1 MAAFEARPASRGHFR
16 IVLLLAIA
24 VFFNYADRG
33 NLSTVAPSL
42 KSELGISNAWL
53 GVLLSSF
60 FWVYAPAQLVAGS
73 FAQRLNVRV
82 VLACGLAL
90 WSLATLFTGLA
101 GGLVSILLL
110 RLLLGAGEAAIFPC
124 TSRIL
129 AESVPEA
136 ERGKANGLI
145 TTGMAI
151 GPMAGTFIGGLI
163 LAQFGWRWVFVA
175 FGLVSIFWLWP
186 WLTTRQ
192 PAALP
197 VAHEDDHEP
206 PSYAQIL
213 TKRAAWGA
221 SLGHFATNYSQYLV
235 LTWLPTFLVKG
246 QGFSL
251 TQMATIGAIVYLAQA
266 IGSLVSGWGSDHLIA
281 SGSRINGR
289 RAMVMIGTAG
299 AGVSLLGAGLTSGI
313 AAAAMMTLAGF
324 FIGTMTPMVYSIA
337 QTLAGPRAGGRW
349 VGLQN
354 FVANLAGII
363 GPIVTGWLVDRTG
376 SYLPA
381 FIVAAAVAVVGLIAW
396 GLIVPAISPVQW
408 QNQGRNQGAGRS
420 SSVS

>member
-1 MAAFEARPASRGHFR
+1 MAGPEARVAPSGHFR

-42 KSELGISNAWL
+42 KTELNISNASL

-73 FAQRLNVRV
+73 FAQRLNVRT

-90 WSLATLFTGLA
+90 WSLATLLTGLA

-136 ERGKANGLI
+136 ARGKANGLI
-145 TTGMAI
+145 TTGMAL
-151 GPMAGTFIGGLI
+151 GPMAGTFAGGLI
-163 LAQFGWRWVFVA
+163 LAQFGWRWVFVV
-175 FGLVSIFWLWP
+175 FGLLSIAWLWP

-192 PAALP
+192 PPALP
-197 VAHEDDHEP
+197 VAAADDHDP
-206 PSYAQIL
+206 PGYAQIL

-221 SLGHFATNYSQYLV
+221 SLGHFSTNYSQYLV
-235 LTWLPTFLVKG
+235 LTWLPIFLVKG

-251 TQMATIGAIVYLAQA
+251 TQMATIGAVVYCAQA
-266 IGSLVSGWGSDHLIA
+266 LGSLVSGWGSDHLIA
-281 SGSRINGR
+281 TGARINGR
-289 RAMVMIGTAG
+289 RAMILTGTAG
-299 AGVSLLGAGLTSGI
+299 AGLSLLGAGLTSGLV
-313 AAAAMMTLAGF
+313 AAGMMTLAGF

-363 GPIVTGWLVDRTG
+363 APIVTGWLVDRTG

-381 FIVAAAVAVVGLIAW
+381 FIVAAAVAVLGLISW
-396 GLIVPAISPVQW
+396 GLIVPAIQPVPW
-408 QNQGRNQGAGRS
+408 RQGATRS
-420 SSVS
+420 SSVN

>member
-1 MAAFEARPASRGHFR
+1 MIERAAALVSRNRSR

-33 NLSTVAPSL
+33 NLSTVAPAL
-42 KSELGISNAWL
+42 KGELGISGTWL

-73 FAQRLNVRV
+73 VAQRLDVRR
-82 VLACGLAL
+82 VLAIGLAV

-101 GGLVSILLL
+101 GGFVSILLL

-124 TSRIL
+124 ISRIL
-129 AESVPEA
+129 AEAVPEA

-151 GPMAGTFIGGLI
+151 GPMAGTFAGGLI
-163 LAQFGWRWVFVA
+163 LAHFGWRWVFVA
-175 FGLVSIFWLWP
+175 FGIASIAWLWP

-192 PAALP
+192 PPALP
-197 VAHEDDHEP
+197 VAAKDDHAP
-206 PSYAQIL
+206 PSYARIL
-213 TKRAAWGA
+213 SQRAAWGA
-221 SLGHFATNYSQYLV
+221 SLGHFSTNYSQYLV
-235 LTWLPTFLVKG
+235 LTWLPIFLVKG

-266 IGSLVSGWGSDHLIA
+266 LGSLCSGWGSDHLIKRGA
-281 SGSRINGR
+281 RIHGCR
-289 RAMVMIGTAG
+289 VMVMIGTAG
-299 AGVSLLGAGLTSGI
+299 AGLSLLGAGLTSGI
-313 AAAAMMTLAGF
+313 AAAAMMTFAGF

-381 FIVAAAVAVVGLIAW
+381 FIVAAVVAILGLVSW
-396 GLIVPAISPVQW
+396 GWIIPAIRPVDW
-408 QNQGRNQGAGRS
+408 KAQG
-420 SSVS
+420 

>member
-1 MAAFEARPASRGHFR
+1 MGSGAARSQHGHGR
-16 IVLLLAIA
+16 VVLLLAIA

-33 NLSTVAPSL
+33 NLSTVAPAL
-42 KSELGISNAWL
+42 KGELGISNAWL

-73 FAQRLNVRV
+73 FAQRLDVRR
-82 VLACGLAL
+82 VLAIGLAV
-90 WSLATLFTGLA
+90 WSLATLLTGLA

-129 AESVPEA
+129 AEAVPET

-151 GPMAGTFIGGLI
+151 GPMAGTFAGGLI
-163 LAQFGWRWVFVA
+163 LAEFGWRWVFVG
-175 FGLVSIFWLWP
+175 FGVISLAWLWP

-192 PAALP
+192 PPALP
-197 VAHEDDHEP
+197 IAAEHDHDP
-206 PSYAQIL
+206 PTYAQIL
-213 TKRAAWGA
+213 SKREAWGA
-221 SLGHFATNYSQYLV
+221 SLGHFSTNYSQYLV

-251 TQMATIGAIVYLAQA
+251 KQMAAIGAIVYLAQA
-266 IGSLVSGWGSDHLIA
+266 LGSLVSGWGSDRLIA
-281 SGSRINGR
+281 SGARINGR
-289 RAMVMIGTAG
+289 RAMIMTGTAG
-299 AGVSLLGAGLTSGI
+299 AGLSLLGAGLTAGI
-313 AAAAMMTLAGF
+313 AAAAMMTFAGF
-324 FIGTMTPMVYSIA
+324 FIGIMTPMVYSIA

-354 FVANLAGII
+354 FIANLAGII
-363 GPIVTGWLVDRTG
+363 APIVTGWLVDRTG

-381 FIVAAAVAVVGLIAW
+381 FIVAAVVAIVGLIGW
-396 GLIVPAISPVQW
+396 GWIIRAIRPVQW
-408 QNQGRNQGAGRS
+408 KA
-420 SSVS
+420 